1 MKKKRLQKTK
11 RRQETRNAL
20 LMACGARLFMAAA
33 LTGNQILGGYAPFAL
48 GCVAAAGPGIGS
60 FSALCGAALGAFFLM
75 DFADAL
81 PFLAA
86 CTLIVAASVAFRGNR
101 VLTSP
106 GVTSLSAAALFLS
119 VGAIYALNAANPAEA
134 FASCVAAA
142 GLTGASAWFFWPLL
156 HPGEGGSPAEG
167 VVFLT
172 AMLLLS
178 AQSFNFGGI
187 SPGRMLLCVLLAC
200 ASFAHG
206 PAVGAAIGLG
216 VGLTADLCAQ
226 SGNCVLTAAF
236 GLGSLLCGRYARGQ
250 RWRGALCFLG
260 GACAILLS
268 TGDPLASPLLVEC
281 GSGMLLFLLL
291 PDKLFK
297 PKRRPALKPA
307 RQESAKHLRER
318 LRRAAAALR
327 DLHDNCALE
336 SEVAEENPAVV
347 FDRAAERSCRSCANC
362 ALCWQDEY
370 PATFQALNDAAPSL
384 LDRGRA
390 LPDDFPRAFTERCI
404 RLAQFLTAVNLEL
417 SAYLLR
423 GQYRKQL
430 EETRRAARR
439 QYAQLSELLATTAED
454 EALPAFGKEPFPC
467 RFGTAL
473 RPKRGESVCGDTA
486 LSFRTESGL
495 WCLLLADGMGSG
507 AEAKEE
513 SSLTCRLL
521 RQFLEAGIR
530 PESALRTLNSAM
542 ALRGEATGS
551 FTTMDLCTFD
561 AFSGDA
567 AFYKYGAAPSYLKQG
582 CVVRRVT
589 GISLPVGLRDGDA
602 APDVTRVRLDPG
614 SFAVMISDGVADP
627 AQDQWL
633 QSLLAGWESDEPQ
646 ELAKAIM
653 AESLQRQSSLD
664 DRGIQILYWPV
675 ESKSAPS

>member
-1 MKKKRLQKTK
+1 MKRKRLQKIK
-11 RRQETRNAL
+11 RRREI
-20 LMACGARLFMAAA
+20 LMACGVRFFLAAA

-48 GCVAAAGPGIGS
+48 GCAAASGAGLYALA
-60 FSALCGAALGAFFLM
+60 ALCGAALGAFFLM

-86 CTLIVAASVAFRGNR
+86 CTLILAASAAFRGNR
-101 VLTSP
+101 VLTRP
-106 GVTSLSAAALFLS
+106 GVVSLVSAALSLS
-119 VGAIYALNAANPAEA
+119 VNVIYVFDAERPAEA
-134 FASCVAAA
+134 FSSCLAAA
-142 GLTGASAWFFWPLL
+142 ALTGASAWFFRPLL
-156 HPGEGGSPAEG
+156 RPGDGGNPAEG
-167 VVFLT
+167 LVFLI
-172 AMLLLS
+172 AALLLS

-200 ASFAHG
+200 VSFAHG
-206 PAVGAAIGLG
+206 PAVGAAVGLG
-216 VGLTADLCAQ
+216 LGLTADLCAQ
-226 SGNCVLTAAF
+226 TGNCVLTAAF
-236 GLGSLLCGRYARGQ
+236 GFASLLCGRYAAGQ

-260 GACAILLS
+260 GAGAVLLA

-281 GSGMLLFLLL
+281 GSGALAFLLL

-297 PKRRPALKPA
+297 ATRRPALKPVK
-307 RQESAKHLRER
+307 QESAKRLKER
-318 LRRAAAALR
+318 LNRAASALR
-327 DLHDNCALE
+327 DLCENCALD
-336 SEVAEENPAVV
+336 SIVTEENPSVI
-347 FDRAAERSCRSCANC
+347 FDRAAERSCRNC
-362 ALCWQDEY
+362 VHCELCWQDEY
-370 PATFQALNDAAPSL
+370 GATFQALNDAAPLL

-390 LPDDFPRAFTERCI
+390 VLGDFPRSFTQRCV
-404 RLAQFLTAVNLEL
+404 RLPDFLTAVNLEL

-430 EETRRAARR
+430 EETRRTARR
-439 QYAQLSELLATTAED
+439 QYAQLSELLSATASAAD
-454 EALPAFGKEPFPC
+454 ESVPAFGADAPSC

-486 LSFRTESGL
+486 VSFRMENGL

-542 ALRGEATGS
+542 ALRGEVTGS

-567 AFYKYGAAPSYLKQG
+567 AFYKYGAAPSYLKKG
-582 CVVRRVT
+582 GSVRRVT
-589 GISLPVGLRDGDA
+589 GLSLPVGLRDADA

-614 SFAVMISDGVADP
+614 TFAVMISDGVADP

-633 QSLLAGWESDEPQ
+633 QSLLADWKSDEPQ

-653 AESLQRQSSLD
+653 TESLRRQVSLD
-664 DRGIQILYWPV
+664 DRGVQILYWPV
-675 ESKSAPS
+675 GNG